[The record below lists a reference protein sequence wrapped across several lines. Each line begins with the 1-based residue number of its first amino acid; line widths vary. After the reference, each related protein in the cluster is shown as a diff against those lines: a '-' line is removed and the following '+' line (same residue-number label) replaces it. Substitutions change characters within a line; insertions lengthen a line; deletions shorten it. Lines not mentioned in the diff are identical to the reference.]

1 MLEGTHYIVID
12 GVPSSDFGVYVTN
25 AGSYKVPEKDYELK
39 SVNGR
44 NGAIYLDY
52 GRWENVDV
60 RYPAFVV
67 GDFQKNFDG
76 FIAFLMS
83 KNGYF
88 RISDTIRPDVF
99 REGIFTGEV
108 SAKATPE
115 GKQGTFE
122 IEFSCKP
129 QKWLVSGEER
139 LEEPSSGIWYVNN
152 TTRFPSRPLL
162 EIYGYGTL
170 WMNGYSLDVKNI
182 PIGRT
187 EVVGFNRMTDEDPES
202 ALDFHSYYSSA
213 NFNSGDEGYL
223 DARWWVK
230 FRVDEAKA
238 GTISLEQRT
247 YNVVNITTVD
257 DLGNTSVLQEFRTG
271 NIPVTLEV
279 NANGIITVGVKLSGE
294 TFDMVTS
301 SVASVTKSETVVIR
315 VHYTNQSNV
324 ETYVNV
330 TINLDVTV
338 KNDEIVFSNA
348 ELTATDDLTFFKET
362 RQVDSFVVDSTVS
375 SLGNPMYVD
384 METGDA
390 YKYVDEQIV
399 YVNHAIWVGE
409 ELPVLN
415 PGKTMIVPDENM
427 TVYIIPRWWTL

>member
-1 MLEGTHYIVID
+1 M
-12 GVPSSDFGVYVTN
+12 
-25 AGSYKVPEKDYELK
+25 
-39 SVNGR
+39 
-44 NGAIYLDY
+44 
-52 GRWENVDV
+52 
-60 RYPAFVV
+60 
-67 GDFQKNFDG
+67 
-76 FIAFLMS
+76 
-83 KNGYF
+83 
-88 RISDTIRPDVF
+88 
-99 REGIFTGEV
+99 
-108 SAKATPE
+108 
-115 GKQGTFE
+115 
-122 IEFSCKP
+122 
-129 QKWLVSGEER
+129 
-139 LEEPSSGIWYVNN
+139 
-152 TTRFPSRPLL
+152 
-162 EIYGYGTL
+162 
-170 WMNGYSLDVKNI
+170 
-182 PIGRT
+182 
-187 EVVGFNRMTDEDPES
+187 
-202 ALDFHSYYSSA
+202 
-213 NFNSGDEGYL
+213 
-223 DARWWVK
+223 
-230 FRVDEAKA
+230 
-238 GTISLEQRT
+238 
-247 YNVVNITTVD
+247 NITTVD